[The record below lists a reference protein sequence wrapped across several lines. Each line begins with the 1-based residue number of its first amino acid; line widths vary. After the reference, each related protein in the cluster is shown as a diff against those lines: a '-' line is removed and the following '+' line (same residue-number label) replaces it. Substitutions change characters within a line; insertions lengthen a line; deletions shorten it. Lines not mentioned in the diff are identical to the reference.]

1 MVSGWSVVFKLFIYC
16 PLHARGSIYPLTHW
30 YIEINLVSISSS
42 PLIHTQL
49 RITIRFC
56 LLISPDLIRL
66 DININKY
73 IRYSEKRKLNRL
85 MNPNN
90 NNIINIFVIQHGKQL
105 GQSVGI
111 TVHSKPNPN
120 HIGTLIPMCL
130 GSVDRSIDQ
139 WRNHSFL
146 ATSRSRWLLRGGR
159 RWFGQKQTETKTRI
173 WCQIGKLRRWII
185 QKLKL
190 LLNSHTQRSVDKV
203 LY

>member
-1 MVSGWSVVFKLFIYC
+1 MVSGWSVVFKTIYVL
-16 PLHARGSIYPLTHW
+16 PITRAWLYLSTHW
-30 YIEINLVSISSS
+30 DIEINLVSISIS

-146 ATSRSRWLLRGGR
+146 ATSRSRWLRGGR
-159 RWFGQKQTETKTRI
+159 RWVGQKQTWRRRREYDA
-173 WCQIGKLRRWII
+173 KLV
-185 QKLKL
+185 
-190 LLNSHTQRSVDKV
+190 SSVDE
-203 LY
+203 